1 MKKLVCFALAALFLP
16 SLATSQNL
24 PAIDIFGGYSYLNF
38 SQPTSGLTAYQT
50 LKMNGWDVSG
60 SVGLFHHLAAEGD
73 LSGHSEGDCGGVS
86 GVNCS
91 NFSYML
97 GARYNLG
104 DRSNRITG
112 FVHALVGQDRADML
126 GLSSNTVTDTSV
138 AFAAGGGVDFWI
150 YRHIGLQLG
159 PADYVYT
166 NHLNNDNG
174 TSQGSFR
181 LAGGVAFRFGGDF
194 PPPEPKQPKAK
205 SESDCHRSK
214 LRPWHKDCP
223 APVTPAEGEPAP
235 AEGQP
240 SESHKSH
247 KAAPPQPAPA
257 PSAPAPSPAPAT
269 TRGLRIYGIG
279 IVAGTQEFAGA
290 KILQIEPGSIAE
302 MASLHVGDLITSV
315 DGQAIKTPM
324 ELAAALSDKTGK
336 VRIGVMRGKQAVE
349 TVILVGGK

>member
-1 MKKLVCFALAALFLP
+1 MKKLVCFALAALSLP
-16 SLATSQNL
+16 SIATAQNL
-24 PAIDIFGGYSYLNF
+24 PAIDVFGGYSYLNF
-38 SQPTSGLTAYQT
+38 DQPTSGLTAYQT

-60 SVGLFHHLAAEGD
+60 SVGLFHHLAVEGD
-73 LSGHSEGDCGGVS
+73 LSGHSVGDCGGIS

-104 DRSNRITG
+104 DRSSRITA
-112 FVHALVGQDRADML
+112 FVHGLVGQDRADLL
-126 GLSSNTVTDTSV
+126 GLSSTTVSDTSV
-138 AFAAGGGVDFWI
+138 ALAVGGGVDFWV

-181 LAGGVAFRFGGDF
+181 VAAGVAFRFGGDF
-194 PPPEPKQPKAK
+194 PPPEPKQPKAPK
-205 SESDCHRSK
+205 AESDCHRSWV
-214 LRPWHKDCP
+214 RPWHKDCP
-223 APVTPAEGEPAP
+223 APAPTGGEP
-235 AEGQP
+235 AEGQA
-240 SESHKSH
+240 SESHRSAGTSH
-247 KAAPPQPAPA
+247 KTPPPQPAPTPGA
-257 PSAPAPSPAPAT
+257 PTSAPPTSH
-269 TRGLRIYGIG
+269 GLRIYGIG
-279 IVAGTQEFAGA
+279 IVAAPQEFEGA
-290 KILQIEPGSIAE
+290 KILQIEPGSVAE

-336 VRIGVMRGKQAVE
+336 VRIGVMRGKLAVE